1 MERRYGEKLSQAL
14 PRGSFVESLPW
25 GHVFHKQLG
34 NSILGHSVLCV
45 TLTCASADAW
55 YCEPGQGREPTVE
68 RGDFI
73 KICLRVG
80 FLFLFSGLAKVESLI
95 WSSSSCAGCT
105 GGRQVLAWGVDRC
118 T

>member
-1 MERRYGEKLSQAL
+1 M
-14 PRGSFVESLPW
+14 ESLPW

-45 TLTCASADAW
+45 TPTCASADAW